1 MTQDE
6 QERSPAVLVVILVLI
21 VLAVIVAVTSGVLAT
36 VFDPA

>member
-6 QERSPAVLVVILVLI
+6 REGSPAVLLVILVVVVLLAI
-21 VLAVIVAVTSGVLAT
+21 VVVTSGVLAT

>member
-6 QERSPAVLVVILVLI
+6 REGSPAVLLVILVVV
-21 VLAVIVAVTSGVLAT
+21 VLFVIVVVTSGVLAT

>member
-6 QERSPAVLVVILVLI
+6 RERSPAVLVVILVVV
-21 VLAVIVAVTSGVLAT
+21 VLAVIVVVTSGVLAT

>member
-6 QERSPAVLVVILVLI
+6 RERSPAVLVVILVLI

>member
-6 QERSPAVLVVILVLI
+6 RERSPAVLVVILIVV
-21 VLAVIVAVTSGVLAT
+21 VLAVIVVVTSGVLAT